1 MLSNEYNLITPPL
14 PKEITVTLPSEFDN
28 THIPMSREFINE
40 TRRVFINN
48 YLKSTDVICDIGN
61 QGKQIPELKSF
72 KLITLDIT
80 DSTGPDVVADITR
93 HNPHV
98 ADECYDALMCT
109 EVLEHVVDPFFA
121 VRELRRIVKA
131 GGYILFTT
139 PLNARIHGPV
149 PDCWRFTEFGLKIL
163 LRDFEIVYFNKLNTP
178 GRNLFPLHYG
188 AVVRKISHSQI
199 ESDPRDMKFE
209 RVD

>member
-1 MLSNEYNLITPPL
+1 M
-14 PKEITVTLPSEFDN
+14 TLPSEFDN

-80 DSTGPDVVADITR
+80 DSTSPDVVADITKYNS
-93 HNPHV
+93 HIP
-98 ADECYDALMCT
+98 DECYDALMCT

-121 VRELRRIVKA
+121 VRELRRIVKTD
-131 GGYILFTT
+131 GYILFTT

-163 LRDFEIVYFNKLNTP
+163 FRNFETVYFNKLNTP

-188 AVVRKISHSQI
+188 AVVRKTSHDQI
-199 ESDPRDMKFE
+199 ESDPREMKFE

>member
-1 MLSNEYNLITPPL
+1 M
-14 PKEITVTLPSEFDN
+14 TLPSEFDN
-28 THIPMSREFINE
+28 THIPMSREFINA
-40 TRRVFINN
+40 TRKVFIDN
-48 YLKSTDVICDIGN
+48 YLKSTDSICDIGN
-61 QGKQIPELKSF
+61 QGKDIPELASY

-93 HNPHV
+93 FNSHIP
-98 ADECYDALMCT
+98 DESYDALMCT
-109 EVLEHVVDPFFA
+109 EVLEHVVDPFSA
-121 VRELRRIVKA
+121 IRELRRIVKV

-149 PDCWRFTEFGLKIL
+149 PDCWRFTEFGLKVL
-163 LRDFEIVYFNKLNTP
+163 FRDFETVYFNKLNTP

-188 AVVRKISHSQI
+188 AVVKKINDGSV
-199 ESDPRDMKFE
+199 ESDPREMKFE